1 MERVIFRREYNPY
14 TKEWGFLAAF
24 PDDECN
30 MGMIACTPFGFNR
43 DGRPYFEPYTEVSLS
58 YYYGKKI
65 VHRRDQTIGRLRKA
79 IEDYYKTTFRVCEKI

>member
-30 MGMIACTPFGFNR
+30 RGMISGISFKFGA
-43 DGRPYFEPYTEVSLS
+43 DGKPVFEPYTDYALP
-58 YYYGKKI
+58 YYYGRKL
-65 VHRRDQTIGRLRKA
+65 VRRNTPDAARCRAAVEGL
-79 IEDYYKTTFRVCEKI
+79 YNTTFRVCEKI

>member
-30 MGMIACTPFGFNR
+30 RGMIAVEPFGFNR
-43 DGRPYFEPYTEVSLS
+43 EGNAVFEPYTEVSLS

-65 VHRRDQTIGRLRKA
+65 VRRKDPVIGKLRKA
-79 IEDYYKTTFRVCEKI
+79 IEGRYNTTFRVCEKI